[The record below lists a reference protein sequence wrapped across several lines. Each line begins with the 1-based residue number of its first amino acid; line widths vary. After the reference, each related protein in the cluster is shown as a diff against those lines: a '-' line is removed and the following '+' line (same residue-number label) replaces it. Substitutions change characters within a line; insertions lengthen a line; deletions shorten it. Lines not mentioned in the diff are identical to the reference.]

1 MQSLLAA
8 SLLEQ
13 SAALARGEIS
23 SRELVLAHLAQIE
36 RVNPKLN
43 AVVTLAPEQ
52 ALAQAERADR
62 ARTQRRAHS
71 PVHGVPM
78 TIKDGL
84 DTAGVVS
91 TGGTLGRA
99 HFVPE
104 RDATAVARL
113 RRAGAILLGKTNTP
127 ELTLYYDTDNLIH
140 GRTRNPY
147 DPARSPGG
155 SSGGAAAIVA
165 ACGAAFDLGTD
176 TGGSIRLPAHFC
188 GIAGLKPTSGRVPGT
203 GLIIPPGSPVDCL
216 TQIGPM
222 ARRVDDLFPLLR
234 LIAGPDDEDAGTVP
248 VPLRDP
254 ARVRVERLR
263 VAWYADN
270 GIADVNPEVR
280 AVIVATARALGT
292 VCLSVEQ
299 ARPDSVE
306 ETTKL
311 YGRFFGTDGGH
322 WVRRL
327 LARYG
332 TMRPFPFLR
341 WAQGL
346 EDQRA
351 SSWTELLAQV
361 GAVKAAMLSFMRR
374 YDVLI
379 CPAHPEAALP
389 SEVLMAESR
398 RAAFSYT
405 QTYNLTGWPAGVVRG
420 GSTADGLPIGV
431 QVVARPWREDL
442 VLAVMR
448 CIEQASGGWHIPALA
463 TS

>member
-13 SAALARGEIS
+13 SAALARGDIS
-23 SRELVLAHLAQIE
+23 SRELVLAHLEQIE
-36 RVNPKLN
+36 RVNAPLN
-43 AVVTLAPEQ
+43 AVVTLGAEH
-52 ALAQAERADR
+52 ALATAERADR
-62 ARTQRRAHS
+62 ERAEGRACG

-84 DTAGVVS
+84 DTAYLRS

-99 HFVPE
+99 RFVPE

-127 ELTLYYDTDNLIH
+127 ELTLYYDTDNLIY

-147 DPARSPGG
+147 DPTRSPGG

-165 ACGAAFDLGTD
+165 ACGAPFDLGTD

-234 LIAGPDDEDAGTVP
+234 LIAGPDDEDPGTVP
-248 VPLRDP
+248 APLRDP

-270 GIADVNPEVR
+270 GLADVSADVR
-280 AVIVATARALGT
+280 AVIVETARSLGT
-292 VCLSVEQ
+292 ICAHVEQ
-299 ARPDSVE
+299 ARPESVE
-306 ETTKL
+306 ETTTL
-311 YGRFFGTDGGH
+311 YGRFFGTDGGQ

-332 TMRPFPFLR
+332 TTRPYPFLR
-341 WAQGL
+341 WAQDL
-346 EDQRA
+346 PDQPA
-351 SSWTELLAQV
+351 SSWTDLLARV
-361 GAVKAAMLSFMRR
+361 AGVKAAMLGFMRR
-374 YDVLI
+374 YDVLV
-379 CPAHPEAALP
+379 CPAHPDAALP
-389 SEVLMAESR
+389 SDVLMAESR
-398 RAAFSYT
+398 RATFSYT

-431 QVVARPWREDL
+431 QVVARPWREDI

-448 CIEQASGGWHIPALA
+448 CIEQCSGGWRIPVLA
-463 TS
+463 K